1 MINQL
6 MLKIKQDN
14 LLYNY
19 LKYHSY
25 WYEELLLDENK
36 IEDMIKEMK
45 KNLKM
50 NPEDKLNDFKEK
62 LELFSS
68 IIEVLK

>member
-6 MLKIKQDN
+6 MLKIKQDK

-36 IEDMIKEMK
+36 VEDMIKEMK
-45 KNLKM
+45 KDLKM
-50 NPEDKLNDFKEK
+50 NPEDKLNDLKEK

>member
-1 MINQL
+1 MINKS
-6 MLKIKQDN
+6 MLKIRQDK
-14 LLYNY
+14 LLNEY

-25 WYEELLLDENK
+25 WYEEIILDDTK
-36 IEDMIKEMK
+36 IDLMIKEMK
-45 KNLKM
+45 KELKI
-50 NPEDKLNDFKEK
+50 NPEDKIENIKDK